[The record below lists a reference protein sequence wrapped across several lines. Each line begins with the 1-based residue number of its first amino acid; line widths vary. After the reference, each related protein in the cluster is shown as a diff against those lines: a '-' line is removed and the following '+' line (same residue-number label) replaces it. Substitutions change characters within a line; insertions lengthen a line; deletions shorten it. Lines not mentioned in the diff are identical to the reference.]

1 MDIFKLL
8 SRSSSLQHK
17 KKPAPQT
24 PALADPNTKVGVHS
38 SGGPGSN
45 KKRKAGTTTT
55 ASTTAILPIGQ
66 APPELDFFGASPAPQ
81 GTKLGGA
88 AQSSPKKKR
97 KRAKNGVSPVAESD
111 ESDRDTSSL
120 DEDDEENELRSNF
133 SGLLENVS
141 PPPLLPSP
149 EETYKLA
156 KAHKLKITLMNP
168 LPKPSPLSQQPAGK
182 KKRPSSRKST
192 SATPDPDPVKK
203 IKPVDTTPSILLTAF
218 TQLRVA
224 PYTLSKQL
232 YRNLLSHGY
241 STPTPVQMASIP
253 LLLLGHDYVPTSNAA
268 PAAALPLSR
277 MRTKSPINLLTC
289 AQTGSGKT
297 MAYLIP
303 LMDWVLWKR
312 GQKGAEGRS
321 KRGTKAIIL
330 APTRELVGQ
339 ICNEGLKLAIGTGVR
354 ITILKKAVVG
364 KLKLGRE
371 DDMLA
376 KNSRDGEEVCDEIEE
391 EGGVSLP
398 RDLPEKQMSSLRV
411 VKSDIVVTTP
421 AMLNH
426 AIHNATIELQTV
438 QRLVLDEADVLLE
451 SNDKGGGF
459 GEETLSAW
467 EKLKA
472 ASADIRVSMWSAT
485 VSSSVEA
492 LATSIFTASTSSAPP
507 FLRLL
512 TGVKNTS
519 LPHILHTLTYVST
532 EQGKLLSLR
541 NLLTTSFPLPAL
553 IFLQTVPRATALYD
567 EIQYDLLPGRIA
579 LLHAQLPDV
588 QREDVMDRFRRG
600 DIWALVTTDLLSRGV
615 DWRGVRLVI
624 NYDIPSS
631 ATAYI
636 HRAGRTGR
644 GGKEGGEVIT
654 YWTAGDVKI
663 IRPIAEV
670 IAQAEKEK
678 ERLDSAAIALG
689 GGGRTGAVVGNV
701 HTKNGQ
707 GGPREGS
714 AVWLLD
720 FLPKVAKEE
729 KKRLKKFGVE
739 TRNPRRL
746 NAVDKI
752 GKGEGHVRR
761 KGRDIA
767 NREGIYRISTVSEWE
782 RRRENRL
789 KGAIE
794 ASKKRRRVEEEE
806 GEEEE
811 EEEWVGFS

>member
-17 KKPAPQT
+17 RHAPQT
-24 PALADPNTKVGVHS
+24 HTPASPSTRVKINSASGHGS
-38 SGGPGSN
+38 S
-45 KKRKAGTTTT
+45 KKRKTGNKTI
-55 ASTTAILPIGQ
+55 ASPTVVLPIGQ
-66 APPELDFFGASPAPQ
+66 TSPELDFFGIPPTPQ
-81 GTKLGGA
+81 GTGLGGA
-88 AQSSPKKKR
+88 AHSSPRKKR
-97 KRAKNGVSPVAESD
+97 KRPGNGVSLVVESD
-111 ESDRDTSSL
+111 ESDQDTS
-120 DEDDEENELRSNF
+120 ENEEGEPRGN
-133 SGLLENVS
+133 GLLENI
-141 PPPLLPSP
+141 PPPPQPLPSP

-168 LPKPSPLSQQPAGK
+168 LSQPSPSQQSTGK
-182 KKRPSSRKST
+182 KKRPSSRGSGKS
-192 SATPDPDPVKK
+192 AALEPGLIKK
-203 IKPVDTTPSILLTAF
+203 YKLTDTTPPTLLTAF
-218 TQLRVA
+218 TQLLVA

-232 YRNLLSHGY
+232 YRNLLCHGY

-253 LLLLGHDYVPTSNAA
+253 LLLLGHDYAPTDSA
-268 PAAALPLSR
+268 PAASR
-277 MRTKSPINLLTC
+277 PTSRIRPENPINLLTC

-297 MAYLIP
+297 MAYLVP

-312 GQKGAEGRS
+312 GQLGAEGNS
-321 KRGTKAIIL
+321 KKGTKAIIV

-354 ITILKKAVVG
+354 ITILKKAIVG
-364 KLKLGRE
+364 KHKLGGGE
-371 DDMLA
+371 A
-376 KNSRDGEEVCDEIEE
+376 KNSRARDEVYDENE
-391 EGGVSLP
+391 EGGVILP
-398 RDLPEKQMSSLRV
+398 QDLLDKQIRV
-411 VKSDIVVTTP
+411 VKSDIIVTTP
-421 AMLNH
+421 VMLNH
-426 AIHNATIELQTV
+426 AIQNATIELRTV

-451 SNDKGGGF
+451 NNDKGGGF

-467 EKLKA
+467 EQLKA
-472 ASADIRVSMWSAT
+472 ASTDIRVSMWSAT

-492 LATSIFTASTSSAPP
+492 LATSIFTPPTGCSAPP

-519 LPHILHTLTYVST
+519 LPHIKHTLTYVST

-579 LLHAQLPDV
+579 LLHAQLPDA
-588 QREDVMDRFRRG
+588 QREGVMDRFRRG

-615 DWRGVRLVI
+615 DWRGVCLVI

-644 GGKEGGEVIT
+644 GGREGGEVIT
-654 YWTAGDVKI
+654 YWTVGDVKV

-670 IAQAEKEK
+670 VAQAEKEK
-678 ERLDSAAIALG
+678 ERLDSAAIKHNGSDRTESGNAENGLG
-689 GGGRTGAVVGNV
+689 
-701 HTKNGQ
+701 KL
-707 GGPREGS
+707 REGS

-739 TRNPRRL
+739 ARNPRRL
-746 NAVDKI
+746 STADRT
-752 GKGEGHVRR
+752 GKVEGKTKEKSR
-761 KGRDIA
+761 KMG
-767 NREGIYRISTVSEWE
+767 NREGVYGISTVSGWE
-782 RRRENRL
+782 KRKEHRL

-794 ASKKRRRVEEEE
+794 ASKKRERMEEEDE
-806 GEEEE
+806 EDEDEEDEEEE
-811 EEEWVGFS
+811 EEEWAGFS